1 VFLKGELYI
10 MSQGFSNES
19 NMTQNVTSKKM
30 RDYGVPVFS
39 RLCMTLERYCGVRV
53 FNKKSTQHSIIRI
66 WEVLCKKQDGS

>member
-1 VFLKGELYI
+1 

-53 FNKKSTQHSIIRI
+53 FNKKKYTTFYYKN
-66 WEVLCKKQDGS
+66 LGSFM